1 MFHMDFFSLKSL
13 IHNAISN
20 LGIQSKKK
28 SEIKCKCK
36 EEYKHSSTDSSV
48 YREKNYSGKMV
59 VKR

>member
-20 LGIQSKKK
+20 FGIQSEKK
-28 SEIKCKCK
+28 SEIKCK
-36 EEYKHSSTDSSV
+36 EEYKHSSTDTSV
-48 YREKNYSGKMV
+48 YREKNSSGKMV

>member
-1 MFHMDFFSLKSL
+1 MDFFSLKSL

-20 LGIQSKKK
+20 LGIQSEKK

-48 YREKNYSGKMV
+48 YREKNSSGKMV